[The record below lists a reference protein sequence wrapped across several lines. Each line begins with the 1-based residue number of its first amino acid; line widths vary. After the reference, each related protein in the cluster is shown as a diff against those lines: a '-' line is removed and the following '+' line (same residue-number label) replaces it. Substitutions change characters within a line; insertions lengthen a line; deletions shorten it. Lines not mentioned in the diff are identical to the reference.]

1 MGEQF
6 FWWQVF
12 YLFER
17 DTIVERSNIDKKC
30 LVVCMSQHTAV
41 QNLTPPTFLFVRI
54 RHYSKGN
61 NIVWKKGRKS
71 YEGMGFTT
79 DWAHLGTTETHP

>member
-1 MGEQF
+1 MFG
-6 FWWQVF
+6 
-12 YLFER
+12 
-17 DTIVERSNIDKKC
+17 
-30 LVVCMSQHTAV
+30 CMHVTTHGCPK
-41 QNLTPPTFLFVRI
+41 LDPPTFLFVRI